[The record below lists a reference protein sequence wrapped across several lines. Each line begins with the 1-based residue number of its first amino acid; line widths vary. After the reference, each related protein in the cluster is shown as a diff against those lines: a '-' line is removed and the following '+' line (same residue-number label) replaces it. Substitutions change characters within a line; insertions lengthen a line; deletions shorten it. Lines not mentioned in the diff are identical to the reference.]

1 MMKKSFW
8 ILISATVCFLII
20 AIGPYEVSKSVLIS
34 YLHSGGLVQKVM
46 LLRSLSGY
54 FALSLILIQLLIG
67 FFIKYWTK
75 VFGKGILSVHKI
87 ITVFL
92 IFFVIIHP
100 LTFVL
105 INFKIKGI
113 LDPFYV
119 FTDVCVMCK
128 NIFEFNY
135 TFGRISFWLIIFTVL
150 AKLIPSEGWFKKY
163 SKNIHALN
171 YLAFIFILLHL
182 LIR

>member
-1 MMKKSFW
+1 MTKKYLG
-8 ILISATVCFLII
+8 ILIFMTLCIVVL
-20 AIGPYEVSKSVLIS
+20 AIGPYQIYKSNLVSYINN
-34 YLHSGGLVQKVM
+34 GDIVQKLILIRGLTGWLV
-46 LLRSLSGY
+46 
-54 FALSLILIQLLIG
+54 LSLILIQLFIG
-67 FFIKYWTK
+67 VFIKFWIK
-75 VFGKGILSVHKI
+75 FLGKGILNIHKI
-87 ITVFL
+87 IT
-92 IFFVIIHP
+92 IFIILLAIIHP

-113 LDPFYV
+113 FDPFYV

-135 TFGRISFWLIIFTVL
+135 TFGRISFWLIVFIVFANL
-150 AKLIPSEGWFKKY
+150 FPSEGWFKKY

-182 LIR
+182 LIK